1 MFSGSV
7 SWANQPNQ
15 NVNQVRVLILNF
27 LAIHA
32 FETHLW
38 ALTLIPY
45 SYTLTDVVLTLTGY
59 RFGGG
64 P

>member
-1 MFSGSV
+1 
-7 SWANQPNQ
+7 
-15 NVNQVRVLILNF
+15 VRVLILNF